1 MEGYNKKVIM
11 SYWTICRMKTTKKIY
26 VKVSIIFLLGGILL
40 FSSCEK
46 EENQKIEANRK
57 TLFMYLPWSSNL
69 TNYFYN
75 NISDLEKCITKIGLN
90 NEKVIVF
97 ISTGS
102 TEAMMFEIVSS
113 HGRCKREILKKYK
126 SPPFTTINGITA
138 ILNDVKAFAPASVYT
153 MIIGCHGMG
162 WLPVHSTKGRAR
174 TSIRMHW
181 ENEGVP
187 QTRYFGGTTISDRY
201 HYPCRRYS
209 RCRNKNGI
217 YPIR

>member
-97 ISTGS
+97 SDYPFMHLLYSQLLVCQRVCLQNTVCLI
-102 TEAMMFEIVSS
+102 
-113 HGRCKREILKKYK
+113 CK
-126 SPPFTTINGITA
+126 
-138 ILNDVKAFAPASVYT
+138 
-153 MIIGCHGMG
+153 
-162 WLPVHSTKGRAR
+162 
-174 TSIRMHW
+174 
-181 ENEGVP
+181 
-187 QTRYFGGTTISDRY
+187 
-201 HYPCRRYS
+201 
-209 RCRNKNGI
+209 
-217 YPIR
+217 

>member
-1 MEGYNKKVIM
+1 M

-126 SPPFTTINGITA
+126 SPPFTTIDGITA
-138 ILNDVKAFAPASVYT
+138 ILNDVKAFARLLFIP
-153 MIIGCHGMG
+153 
-162 WLPVHSTKGRAR
+162 
-174 TSIRMHW
+174 
-181 ENEGVP
+181 
-187 QTRYFGGTTISDRY
+187 
-201 HYPCRRYS
+201 
-209 RCRNKNGI
+209 
-217 YPIR
+217 

>member
-126 SPPFTTINGITA
+126 ILVLRRDDEDEAIEMKINEYKEKYGAHIKV
-138 ILNDVKAFAPASVYT
+138 LNNKRVEISSS
-153 MIIGCHGMG
+153 MIREMIKEG
-162 WLPVHSTKGRAR
+162 K
-174 TSIRMHW
+174 SIKYLVTDEVEKFIKD
-181 ENEGVP
+181 ENLYV
-187 QTRYFGGTTISDRY
+187 
-201 HYPCRRYS
+201 
-209 RCRNKNGI
+209 
-217 YPIR
+217 